1 MITRFQ
7 IIKVRKKCLRYFS
20 HNRKLGKKSS
30 IYIHTRDI
38 LRTSNFTLDYNHALK
53 ILWCIEFIYNNVEQ
67 HWAETDGQTIWLNTY
82 KTFSDEL
89 LETTLLHEAFH
100 GLVRRNAPPP
110 SEYVLFIPEEKEHK
124 IMSKINPLLI

>member
-7 IIKVRKKCLRYFS
+7 ISKARKKCLRYFS
-20 HNRKLGKKSS
+20 HNRKLGKKST

-53 ILWCIEFIYNNVEQ
+53 ILWRIEFIYNNIEQ
-67 HWAETDGQTIWLNTY
+67 HWAETDGQTIWLN

-100 GLVRRNAPPP
+100 GLVGRNAPPP
-110 SEYVLFIPEEKEHK
+110 SEYVHFIPEEKEHK